1 VVRELLM
8 REWDL
13 IGVRGIPEAEDEYD
27 RYVGKVYVMLMDEHA
42 NAEVITAY
50 LLNTATGH
58 MGLRPDPALAQ
69 RSSRVAEKLI
79 SLRPSFHIN

>member
-1 VVRELLM
+1 M
-8 REWDL
+8 REWDP

-50 LLNTATGH
+50 LWNTATGH
-58 MGLRPDPALAQ
+58 MGLRPDPALAE

-79 SLRPSFHIN
+79 SLRPSFQIN

>member
-1 VVRELLM
+1 M
-8 REWDL
+8 
-13 IGVRGIPEAEDEYD
+13 RGIPGAEDEYD
-27 RYVGKVYVMLMDEHA
+27 RHVGKVYVMLMDEHA

-58 MGLRPDPALAQ
+58 VGLRPNPALAE

-79 SLRPSFHIN
+79 SLRPCFHIN